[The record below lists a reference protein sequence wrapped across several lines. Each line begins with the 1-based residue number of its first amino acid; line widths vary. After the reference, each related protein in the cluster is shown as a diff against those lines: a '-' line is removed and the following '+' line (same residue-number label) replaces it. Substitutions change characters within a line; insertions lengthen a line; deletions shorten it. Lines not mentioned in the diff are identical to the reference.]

1 MDLDLV
7 DMIEAI
13 RPRAVMVVKANGRTF
28 YAHIEDNPAAKALT
42 EKLNSAGVT
51 VDMRDCGFGKVGS
64 LPWELPRNGKRI
76 AARPGDLALREDGAI
91 ALYYDEAEADCTRL
105 ARLGKETKEEIL
117 AALGEGDVSV
127 TLYLEWSE

>member
-13 RPRAVMVVKANGRTF
+13 RPRAVMVVKVNGRIF
-28 YAHIEDNPAAKALT
+28 YAHIEDNPSAKALT

-76 AARPGDLALREDGAI
+76 AARPGDLVLCEDGGL
-91 ALYYDEAEADCTRL
+91 ALYYDGADADCTRL